1 MADLNVSPS
10 VVQALINNDYAREST
25 YKSDPLYGAASDQ
38 LISNIQDS
46 RAFEGALA
54 NAASGAQQDIA
65 SANSADAL
73 ATAIDSGVFEQSVR
87 NRYEQFQTPQTTK
100 MTNAAN
106 ILADTQLAKQQA
118 DRKIDNLSQQKEYLN
133 QLADA
138 EGKFMKSLSLPP
150 IIGDIVGLFNDDY
163 NTFKQLSNAAQ
174 ASANVRNLQNQDE
187 LDDQL
192 TLQKAFGT
200 AGYNPVANEVI
211 KPSLDWEKQYFAEKD
226 ALQKNK
232 LHAQSN
238 KNQARANYIDVL
250 KQQNKFREILA
261 GIHHDAVSSANLA
274 VTEAGKADE
283 REKEYYKIES
293 ANKRKDVDAAIAE
306 LNSETTMATNASRDR
321 ATEAKREETA
331 FKKDKLIKL
340 DIPKQKLDEENLTF
354 DITKHENEML
364 RDYDKLEQD
373 AKELDYKERKLKS
386 DALQARLGYEGK
398 RVEAISKLLVERSKT
413 ARGAGSTSGSG
424 GSGKGTTVK
433 TNSGLTTD
441 QLKKVVEGRTTAAFN
456 AQYLLDNLPVMQG
469 ISGDS
474 FSSDA
479 LTNLAGKIQTTLA
492 EVNKPSVEDLVEYN
506 QPEMAAYNENVA
518 NLNKMVEAVENKW
531 KAVNDVAS
539 PEGKAITSLRLA
551 NNGILPRAADSQ
563 AATFTFNN
571 NSKSVT
577 TNSIEGRLVNS
588 YVVNPYN
595 ADGNNLAQF
604 AFDAFNDSAYA
615 DKKAFIDWYKTVNPQ
630 ETKELSLDKI
640 SSADAFNALLTNV
653 VTSINNGKIPTGSMP
668 KNEFTNKLFNPNY
681 LLSQYI
687 NGNNDYAPVV
697 TTTLANGDKIN
708 RTISETYDAYLK
720 GSWEQ
725 YCRDAIGKQASSQL
739 GISLKPGAFR
749 DNVSLGK
756 YLVDNGLD
764 TSTIASLF
772 YSGYGPSVAQQWKKD
787 YLTKTASYDNQ
798 AASFMVSAG
807 FYNKADA
814 IITTASDY
822 ADESNKKLYANIEN
836 TLAQINEY
844 ARIRQA
850 ENQVSQ
856 AIANQV
862 INQSRKGK

>member
-10 VVQALINNDYAREST
+10 VVQALINNDYASQST

-54 NAASGAQQDIA
+54 NAAAGAQQDIA

-87 NRYEQFQTPQTTK
+87 NRYDQFQTPQTAK

-118 DRKIDNLSQQKEYLN
+118 DRKIENLTQQKEYLN
-133 QLADA
+133 QVADA

-150 IIGDIVGLFNDDY
+150 IVGDIVGLFNDDY
-163 NTFKQLSNAAQ
+163 NSFKQLGDAAQ
-174 ASANVRNLQNQDE
+174 ASANIRKLQNQDE

-200 AGYNPVANEVI
+200 AGYNPMANEVI

-226 ALQKNK
+226 ALQSNK
-232 LHAQSN
+232 LRAQSN

-274 VTEAGKADE
+274 VTEAGKSEE
-283 REKEYYKIES
+283 RAKEYYKIES
-293 ANKRKDVDAAIAE
+293 ANKRKDVEAAIAE
-306 LNSETTMATNASRDR
+306 LNAETTMDTNASRDR
-321 ATEAKREETA
+321 STDAKLKETA
-331 FKKDKLIKL
+331 FKERKLNEVDKPRIAL
-340 DIPKQKLDEENLTF
+340 DTQTQAFEEV
-354 DITKHENEML
+354 KHENEML
-364 RDYDKLEQD
+364 RDTSKLEQD
-373 AKELDYKERKLKS
+373 AKELDYKERKMRS
-386 DALQARLGYEGK
+386 DILQAQLSYAGK
-398 RVEAISKLLVERSKT
+398 VLENQTKLKVEQSKT
-413 ARGAGSTSGSG
+413 ARGAGTTSLGS
-424 GSGKGTTVK
+424 SGKGTTVK
-433 TNSGLTTD
+433 TNAGLTTE
-441 QLKKVVEGRTTAAFN
+441 QFMKVIKDRTNTALD
-456 AQYLLDNLPVMQG
+456 AQNLLDKLPAMQN
-469 ISGDS
+469 ISGDK

-479 LTNLAGKIQTTLA
+479 LTNVVGMIRQTLA
-492 EVNKPSVEDLVEYN
+492 EVSKPDVAELAEYN
-506 QPEMAAYNENVA
+506 QVDMAEYTDNVT
-518 NLNKMVEAVENKW
+518 NLNRMVEEVNKSW
-531 KAVNDVAS
+531 KAVNDIDS

-551 NNGILPRAADSQ
+551 NNGVLPRASESQ

-577 TNSIEGRLVNS
+577 TDSIEGRLFNNF
-588 YVVNPYN
+588 VVNPYN
-595 ADGNNLAQF
+595 TDGNNLAQF
-604 AFDAFNDSAYA
+604 AFDAFNDAAYK
-615 DKKAFIDWYKTVNPQ
+615 DKKAFIDWYKNVNPQ
-630 ETKELSLDKI
+630 ETKDLSLADI
-640 SSADAFNALLTNV
+640 NSANAFNMVLTNV
-653 VTSINNGKIPTGSMP
+653 ISNINSGKIPTGSMP

-697 TTTLANGDKIN
+697 TTTLANGNKVS
-708 RTISETYDAYLK
+708 RTIGETYDAYLK

-739 GISLKPGAFR
+739 GISLRPGAFR
-749 DNVSLGK
+749 NNIILGK
-756 YLVDNGLD
+756 YLVDNGLGID
-764 TSTIASLF
+764 TIASLF
-772 YSGYGPSVAQQWKKD
+772 YNGYGPSVAQQWKKD

-807 FYNKADA
+807 FYDKADE
-814 IITTASDY
+814 IIATASDS
-822 ADESNKKLYANIEN
+822 ASESNKKLYANIEN
-836 TLAQINEY
+836 SLAQINEY

-850 ENQVSQ
+850 ENQVNQ

>member
-10 VVQALINNDYAREST
+10 VVQALTNNDYAMQST

-54 NAASGAQQDIA
+54 NAAAGAQQDIA

-87 NRYEQFQTPQTTK
+87 NRYDQFQTPQTAK

-118 DRKIDNLSQQKEYLN
+118 DRKIENLTQQKEYLN
-133 QLADA
+133 QVSDA

-163 NTFKQLSNAAQ
+163 NTFKQLSDAAQ
-174 ASANVRNLQNQDE
+174 ASANVRKLQNQDE

-200 AGYNPVANEVI
+200 AGYNPMANEVI

-261 GIHHDAVSSANLA
+261 GIHHDAVSTSNLA
-274 VTEAGKADE
+274 VTEAGKAEE
-283 REKEYYKIES
+283 REKEYYKITS
-293 ANKRKDVDAAIAE
+293 ANERKEVDALTAMLEAE
-306 LNSETTMATNASRDR
+306 KARYVSDAKDRATNA
-321 ATEAKREETA
+321 KL
-331 FKKDKLIKL
+331 KDIAYKERN
-340 DIPKQKLDEENLTF
+340 LDENIKPRLGLDTQTLDF
-354 DITKHENEML
+354 DMLKHENNML
-364 RDYDKLEQD
+364 YKYDKLAFDVQQ
-373 AKELDYKERKLKS
+373 LDYNERKMQS
-386 DALQARLGYEGK
+386 DDLNSRRAFAGK
-398 RVEAISKLLVERSKT
+398 QVEAWSKLKVEQSRA
-413 ARGAGSTSGSG
+413 ARGAGGTNGSSGSG
-424 GSGKGTTVK
+424 KSTVAR

-441 QLKKVVEGRTTAAFN
+441 SFKNVVDDRTTAAFN
-456 AQYLLDNLPVMQG
+456 AEVLLQKLPLMQG

-474 FSSDA
+474 FSSAA
-479 LTNLAGKIQTTLA
+479 LTNLTGKIQKTLA
-492 EVNKPSVEDLVEYN
+492 EISEPSVEDLAELD
-506 QPEMAAYNENVA
+506 QPKMITFTEKVT
-518 NLNKMVEAVENKW
+518 NLNEMVEAVNSNW
-531 KAVNDVAS
+531 KAVNDVDS

-551 NNGILPRAADSQ
+551 NNGVLPRASERQ

-577 TNSIEGRLVNS
+577 TDSIEGRLVNS
-588 YVVNPYN
+588 YVVNPHN
-595 ADGNNLAQF
+595 PDGNNLAQF
-604 AFDAFNDSAYA
+604 AFDAFNNAAYKS
-615 DKKAFIDWYKTVNPQ
+615 KKEFIDWYKNVNPQ
-630 ETKELSLDKI
+630 ETKDLSLADI
-640 SSADAFNALLTNV
+640 NSADAFNMLLTSV
-653 VTSINNGKIPTGSMP
+653 VSNINSGKIPTGSMP
-668 KNEFTNKLFNPNY
+668 KNEFTSKLFNPNY

-687 NGNNDYAPVV
+687 NGNNEYAPVV
-697 TTTLANGDKIN
+697 TTTLANGKKVK
-708 RTISETYDAYLK
+708 RTISEEYDTYLK

-739 GISLKPGAFR
+739 GISLRPGAFR
-749 DNVSLGK
+749 NNISLGK
-756 YLVDNGLD
+756 YLIDNGLGID
-764 TSTIASLF
+764 TIASLF
-772 YSGYGPSVAQQWKKD
+772 YNGYGPSVAQQWKKD

-807 FYNKADA
+807 FYDKADE
-814 IITTASDY
+814 IIATASDS
-822 ADESNKKLYANIEN
+822 ASESNKILYANIEN
-836 TLAQINEY
+836 SLAQISEY
-844 ARIRQA
+844 ARIKQA
-850 ENQVSQ
+850 ENQFNQ
-856 AIANQV
+856 ALANQV
-862 INQSRKGK
+862 INQSKKGK